1 MLRKNAK
8 MVGKIASICAILLEG
23 VSGYLK
29 GVKSKSMY
37 NVSYG
42 KTVNSERK
50 TNYVMCGIWVN

>member
-1 MLRKNAK
+1 

-50 TNYVMCGIWVN
+50 TNYVMCGIWVNR